1 MEIFC
6 WPLHKSEKN
15 AQSVEIFMNN
25 EKSMDGRKNADRE
38 HLIEREKNAES
49 HGCSVCH
56 HSVSIHETNTQSR
69 KVLDH

>member
-38 HLIEREKNAES
+38 HLIEREKKMLNHTVAPFATIQ
-49 HGCSVCH
+49 SVYTKQTH
-56 HSVSIHETNTQSR
+56 
-69 KVLDH
+69 KVKRC